1 MFNKFFGKE
10 NSESSTPS
18 GQSGW
23 DTLEQEVPFNN
34 QYIEQISQPQESR
47 DEEPIAPNLRQ
58 QDKLI
63 KVILTGNTDLFSQ
76 SSVDV
81 SPQERD
87 SLLYYISN
95 QSVDDRHF
103 NNAISWINGPSNLQS
118 AEDIFNRNIDN
129 DKHSRRILA
138 AATGV
143 GFKNYNAA
151 DNHTLE
157 AFYNRFPQP
166 FNFDEFSKVFLADIK
181 AQNPPQKY
189 QEYLQSMHDFKH
201 AVYGKKQEYYDQAKL
216 LRAEAARRFPPA
228 QPQEQYQEQPQ
239 EQYQEQYQYQA
250 ESMDNLRP
258 IESLLETATFDNSP
272 FVYKGREYHL
282 TTEHL
287 KQANLEPHHELR
299 MEGYRIG
306 FSDGFNIGSHDACL
320 GYVESPDG
328 KVTVRPY
335 YRSNSAGVWRYLP
348 DYKLNDKGN
357 IWYGKGPSEESCTLP
372 FEFQE
377 KLNYISQ
384 QRPANL
390 NNILPLFVFAGA
402 AHRIDVTNEEY
413 AVMGKNGTLPGDFY
427 REVNGSAYLNF
438 GQISEQKD
446 PPDGIDVYGEFAP
459 NFDQSAPASYVV
471 TREYG
476 NTAFKPFSSWNQR
489 LRYIMGE
496 AMEYGERRAW
506 LSDIEV
512 SSSKLTSTGCRAAWV
527 SIGDIGTPLHE
538 YRKQSDGYGEEFG
551 SGSYVD
557 MWSKYLSRMPFIR
570 RYLDLDDK

>member
-10 NSESSTPS
+10 KSKASTQQE
-18 GQSGW
+18 QSGW

-87 SLLYYISN
+87 SLLYYVSN

-103 NNAISWINGPSNLQS
+103 NNAIYWIKGPRDLQS
-118 AEDIFNRNIDN
+118 VEDIFNRNINN
-129 DKHSRRILA
+129 DEHSRHILT

-143 GFKNYNAA
+143 GFKNYNAV
-151 DNHTLE
+151 NSHTLE
-157 AFYNRFPQP
+157 AFFNRFPQP

-181 AQNPPQKY
+181 AQNLPQKY

-228 QPQEQYQEQPQ
+228 QRQ

-272 FVYKGREYHL
+272 FVYKGQEYHL
-282 TTEHL
+282 ATEHL

-348 DYKLNDKGN
+348 DYKLNDKGDM
-357 IWYGKGPSEESCTLP
+357 WYGKGPSEESCTLP

-384 QRPANL
+384 QQPANL

-402 AHRIDVTNEEY
+402 AHRIDVTDEEY

-427 REVNGSAYLNF
+427 REVNGSAYYNF
-438 GQISEQKD
+438 GNVSKQKG
-446 PPDGIDVYGEFAP
+446 PPDGIDVYGEVGP
-459 NFDQSAPASYVV
+459 DFDQPVSTTFAV

-476 NTAFKPFSSWNQR
+476 NTAFKLFPSYDR
-489 LRYIMGE
+489 KLRYTMGE

-506 LSDIEV
+506 LGGIEM
-512 SSSKLTSTGCRAAWV
+512 SSSKLTSTGCRAAWI

-538 YRKQSDGYGEEFG
+538 YRNGYGEEFG
-551 SGSYVD
+551 SRSYVN
-557 MWSKYLSRMPFIR
+557 MWQRYLSRMPFIR
-570 RYLDLDDK
+570 RYLDLDNK